1 MPLGLRAEC
10 EYDGLDCQLDVGD
23 RVVFC
28 SDGIIEAMDDD
39 GQLFGFERTQDTV
52 NRLSL
57 EGLPATQMI
66 EELLRE
72 VDAFRGDAE
81 QQDDQTI
88 LVVEVT

>member
-1 MPLGLRAEC
+1 
-10 EYDGLDCQLDVGD
+10 
-23 RVVFC
+23 
-28 SDGIIEAMDDD
+28 
-39 GQLFGFERTQDTV
+39 
-52 NRLSL
+52 
-57 EGLPATQMI
+57 MI